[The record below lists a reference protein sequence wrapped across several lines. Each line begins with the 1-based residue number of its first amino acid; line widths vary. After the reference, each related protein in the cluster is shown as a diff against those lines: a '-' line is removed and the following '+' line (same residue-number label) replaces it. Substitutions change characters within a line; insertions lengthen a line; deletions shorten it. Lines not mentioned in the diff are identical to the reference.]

1 MLVFQK
7 ILQNSQ
13 ENTHIGVPTD
23 LLATTILKRP
33 KKVFSREL
41 RFISTACLKMISP
54 PLFLKLAFDMRKTWI
69 AAKNMRRNSNK
80 RHATAQL
87 KKFYYICIF
96 WKSNILTKLQ
106 VRNKFFSWKIMSS
119 FRDDIF
125 YFTPRSEISQKFIYS
140 FLATVSAEVLRIP

>member
-54 PLFLKLAFDMRKTWI
+54 PLFLKLASDMRKT
-69 AAKNMRRNSNK
+69 
-80 RHATAQL
+80 
-87 KKFYYICIF
+87 
-96 WKSNILTKLQ
+96 
-106 VRNKFFSWKIMSS
+106 
-119 FRDDIF
+119 
-125 YFTPRSEISQKFIYS
+125 
-140 FLATVSAEVLRIP
+140 